1 MLNKFKSW
9 LEKLK
14 AESHSFND
22 PDDDAIHVAL
32 ASLLYHIV
40 AADGVESD
48 KEQEKFCEIMQSEF
62 DIDKVQVGILYA
74 YVKEKNINLDS
85 DLKVIQTYLK
95 DKPVLKMQFMDK
107 LNKLIIS
114 DGIQNNEL
122 PLFYETLKVA
132 FPDIK
137 IK

>member
-1 MLNKFKSW
+1 
-9 LEKLK
+9 
-14 AESHSFND
+14 
-22 PDDDAIHVAL
+22 
-32 ASLLYHIV
+32 
-40 AADGVESD
+40 
-48 KEQEKFCEIMQSEF
+48 
-62 DIDKVQVGILYA
+62 LYA
-74 YVKEKNINLDS
+74 YDKEKNINLDS
-85 DLKVIQTYLK
+85 YIKVIQTYSK